1 MDGVMIMEGMQSRV
15 SANYFCSHHVLREL
29 FLGDKIYKD
38 LEKLNNNKVAFNQ
51 YMKAELYKAMY
62 KSKLEQYTN
71 VDDFDDFEF
80 TSRMLSYGNTWILFI
95 SLPDARMPGDCYC
108 VAIKRV
114 DKQLFYYVL
123 EAAVNNNK
131 YIYLINEILLDG
143 MTKLHQKIPEP
154 DEEKFLKVIEKLG

>member
-1 MDGVMIMEGMQSRV
+1 MRMDEVQGRV
-15 SANYFCSHHVLREL
+15 SANYFCSHHILREL
-29 FLGDKIYKD
+29 FLSDKIYKD

-62 KSKLEQYTN
+62 KSKLEQFTN

-80 TSRMLSYGNTWILFI
+80 TSRMLVYGNTFILFI
-95 SLPDARMPGDCYC
+95 SLPDARIPGDCYC
-108 VAIKRV
+108 AAIKRV
-114 DKQLFYYVL
+114 NKQLYYYVL

-143 MTKLHQKIPEP
+143 TTKLHKKIPNP
-154 DEEKFLKVIEKLG
+154 DEEEFLKVIEKL